1 MKDKIIIWIY
11 NSLFY
16 FPLAKAIKDNY
27 DCDLFALVDITDRP
41 KVFFEQQSFVKFQ
54 KIWYYHDH
62 ITKNNTKPD
71 LKYLEYFEQ
80 KYKINLWTLAYND
93 RIFFEHNEYHKFTTD
108 EVLSIITDECKLF
121 ESMLDEVNPDFII
134 METPFLNHSYLFYL
148 ICKQRGINLLILRY
162 ARIGYKCFISNE
174 DEAVDY
180 KVKSSKV
187 VNNRTFEE
195 LQNYQK
201 QFDLY
206 TQAVTDWKSKFANSK
221 LAMLTAAMQYF
232 LFSDNSNVRTHYT
245 YYGRTK
251 LRVLIKSILYSLRTR
266 YRKSFVDKHLTREL
280 ADNDKFIFFPLHL
293 EMEYALLIL
302 APFYTNQIEVIKN
315 IVKSLP
321 IGYKLYV
328 KENPLM
334 HVRGWRS
341 ISDYKKIMNLPNVV
355 LLHPTVNPKEIVKR
369 SSLVISISGT
379 TSFDAGFYGKP
390 SIVFVDTVFSMV
402 PWVHR
407 LKGVEELP
415 KSIRLSLNKEVKA
428 SDVDDYVNFI
438 DEISFKFDYVGII
451 QNLQDFFH
459 YGGFLVDVD
468 ISMEKMKKYLDL
480 SKSEYEQLALEH
492 IKKIKQY
499 KEAKFR
505 SS

>member
-1 MKDKIIIWIY
+1 
-11 NSLFY
+11 
-16 FPLAKAIKDNY
+16 
-27 DCDLFALVDITDRP
+27 
-41 KVFFEQQSFVKFQ
+41 
-54 KIWYYHDH
+54 
-62 ITKNNTKPD
+62 
-71 LKYLEYFEQ
+71 
-80 KYKINLWTLAYND
+80 
-93 RIFFEHNEYHKFTTD
+93 
-108 EVLSIITDECKLF
+108 
-121 ESMLDEVNPDFII
+121 
-134 METPFLNHSYLFYL
+134 
-148 ICKQRGINLLILRY
+148 
-162 ARIGYKCFISNE
+162 
-174 DEAVDY
+174 
-180 KVKSSKV
+180 
-187 VNNRTFEE
+187 
-195 LQNYQK
+195 
-201 QFDLY
+201 
-206 TQAVTDWKSKFANSK
+206 
-221 LAMLTAAMQYF
+221 
-232 LFSDNSNVRTHYT
+232 
-245 YYGRTK
+245 
-251 LRVLIKSILYSLRTR
+251 
-266 YRKSFVDKHLTREL
+266 
-280 ADNDKFIFFPLHL
+280 
-293 EMEYALLIL
+293 
-302 APFYTNQIEVIKN
+302 
-315 IVKSLP
+315 
-321 IGYKLYV
+321 
-328 KENPLM
+328 M

-438 DEISFKFDYVGII
+438 DEISFKFDYVETI